1 MQGTG
6 YTNDGEATARNL
18 SYFQDVFDSFCQE
31 TKKGLGQGQQLKP
44 ESWQALSYSNQ
55 GYSGDSAP
63 DSEAARGGVGHG
75 TERGTLAYRFLLP
88 SSLLPGPP
96 IGQTQKEAS

>member
-1 MQGTG
+1 MQGIG

-18 SYFQDVFDSFCQE
+18 SCFQDFFVSFCQE
-31 TKKGLGQGQQLKP
+31 TKRGLGQGHQRKP
-44 ESWQALSYSNQ
+44 ESWQALSCSSQ
-55 GYSGDSAP
+55 GYSGDSDP
-63 DSEAARGGVGHG
+63 NSDAARGGVGQAM
-75 TERGTLAYRFLLP
+75 ERGTLAYRFLLP